1 MLESILEKLQNHN
14 ALNITTQDV
23 TEIEKHCA
31 VEKTID
37 TGMAGPIKVLTIQ
50 DEGKK
55 LLIEADQKGVI
66 FVRLVK
72 TINVQEFIDE
82 RLKVY
87 EKMWDGCGCKVFY
100 NEIWTPIGEEKNIV
114 V

>member
-14 ALNITTQDV
+14 VLNITAQDV
-23 TEIEKHCA
+23 SEIEKHCA

-37 TGMAGPIKVLTIQ
+37 TGMAGPIKVLTMQ

-55 LLIEADQKGVI
+55 LVIEADQKGVTFI
-66 FVRLVK
+66 RL
-72 TINVQEFIDE
+72 INDVNIQEFIDE

-100 NEIWTPIGEEKNIV
+100 DEIWTPVGEVKNIV
-114 V
+114 M